1 MTITTTKEGTTDHKT
16 AADIANTTSFTTATT
31 TDSKSTVMS
40 PLETAA
46 TNGDEDQESNSYYDD
61 DKCEVLYSICVRNT
75 NNDDD
80 DNDDENSI
88 EVLTTKIK
96 IGKLHILNNF
106 VFVIG
111 SIFYVANA
119 CMPYGGLYND
129 GTLPAST
136 LSPEAM
142 LANATGDYD
151 GEAWSDDTIALKTNQ
166 WISTYSILYII
177 ASLAFVI
184 TGFLELLLLKV
195 IRTEYYEKLRPT
207 TTIPPITTTTTTIQ
221 SVSSSHP
228 VVAANNNNDT
238 TTTSNFAICNV
249 FIKVRN
255 WCSNKSDTLI
265 AYTMIAA
272 GFSGFLSSL
281 FAIKYYELS
290 GTLNWFSV
298 TLFFIQG
305 ILMIYSRFWGT
316 EQEQDGSTLLE
327 EDDDEQQQQQQQQRG
342 PTIFWILLIADFF
355 FFYGAT
361 SDFVIAL
368 FDEYYRYTAI
378 VYDDDDYQPQAI
390 GTLICEKLKTW
401 TFFLV
406 YSTTCV
412 SSSFSH
418 STTTLTK
425 HYSRSRCFH
434 HPRK

>member
-1 MTITTTKEGTTDHKT
+1 MTITTIKKGTADNKT
-16 AADIANTTSFTTATT
+16 AVDIASTTSFTTAPT

-151 GEAWSDDTIALKTNQ
+151 DAWSDDNIALKTNQ

-184 TGFLELLLLKV
+184 TGFLELFLLKV

-207 TTIPPITTTTTTIQ
+207 TTIPPITTTTTTTTTTIQ
-221 SVSSSHP
+221 SVSSSHL

-327 EDDDEQQQQQQQQRG
+327 EDDDEQQQQQQQQG
-342 PTIFWILLIADFF
+342 PIIFWILLIADLF

-361 SDFVIAL
+361 SDFVVAL
-368 FDEYYRYTAI
+368 FEEYYTYTAI
-378 VYDDDDYQPQAI
+378 VYDDDNDQPQAI
-390 GTLICEKLKTW
+390 GTLLR
-401 TFFLV
+401 
-406 YSTTCV
+406 V
-412 SSSFSH
+412 SLLPS
-418 STTTLTK
+418 LT
-425 HYSRSRCFH
+425 
-434 HPRK
+434 PLQL

>member
-1 MTITTTKEGTTDHKT
+1 MTITTIKKGTADNKT
-16 AADIANTTSFTTATT
+16 AVDIASTTSFTTTKTT
-31 TDSKSTVMS
+31 TTTESKSTVMS
-40 PLETAA
+40 PLETTA
-46 TNGDEDQESNSYYDD
+46 TNDAEVEENNRFYDD

-75 NNDDD
+75 NDDD
-80 DNDDENSI
+80 DDDDENRI
-88 EVLTTKIK
+88 EVLNTKIK

-151 GEAWSDDTIALKTNQ
+151 GEAWSDDNIALKTNQ

-221 SVSSSHP
+221 SVSSSHL
-228 VVAANNNNDT
+228 VVAANNNNDTT

-327 EDDDEQQQQQQQQRG
+327 EDDDEQQQQQQQQG
-342 PTIFWILLIADFF
+342 PIIFWILLIADFF

-378 VYDDDDYQPQAI
+378 VYDDDDYQPEAI
-390 GTLICEKLKTW
+390 GTLICGK
-401 TFFLV
+401 F
-406 YSTTCV
+406 
-412 SSSFSH
+412 
-418 STTTLTK
+418 
-425 HYSRSRCFH
+425 
-434 HPRK
+434 